1 MTPRTTHAT
10 MASTAT
16 APDRY
21 LTCGAVRLRYRDEG
35 SGPALLLVHGWTLDL
50 HMWDPQVAA
59 LRDSFR
65 LVRLDRRGHGLS
77 SGIATAHQDAADLAT
92 LCQQLQL
99 NHVALLG
106 MSQGARA
113 VVEFAAAAGEQ
124 VRALILDGAPDLTR
138 LHAPEEVPIRHFRAL
153 MRRGDRDAFRLE
165 WLTHPLMQL
174 RSHDRRMHELLAEM
188 VARYQ
193 GADLLGST
201 DIESTTP
208 TPPDLQR
215 IRQPTLVISGADDLP
230 SRALAARH
238 LVTLL
243 PAAEAAVIA
252 NAAHLP
258 NLDNPSRYNELC
270 RSFLLRQ
277 FSGRSRDD

>member
-1 MTPRTTHAT
+1 MTPRTIHVTVT
-10 MASTAT
+10 STAT

-21 LTCGAVRLRYRDEG
+21 FNCGATRLRYRDEG

-59 LRDSFR
+59 LRNSFR

-77 SGIATAHQDAADLAT
+77 GGIPTAHQDAADLAT

-99 NHVALLG
+99 SQVALLG

-124 VRALILDGAPDLTR
+124 VRALILDGAPDVTR
-138 LHAPEEVPIRHFRAL
+138 PHAPEEVPLGHFRAL
-153 MRRGDRDAFRLE
+153 VRRGDLDAFRRE

-174 RSHDRRMHELLAEM
+174 RTQDRRMHELLVEM
-188 VARYQ
+188 VARYH
-193 GADLLGST
+193 GADLLCST
-201 DIESTTP
+201 NDKSTPT
-208 TPPDLQR
+208 TPPDLRR
-215 IRQPTLVISGADDLP
+215 IRQPTLVISGAEDLP
-230 SRALAARH
+230 GRALAAQH

-252 NAAHLP
+252 HAAHLP

-277 FSGRSRDD
+277 FCGRSRDD

>member
-1 MTPRTTHAT
+1 MTPRTTPAT
-10 MASTAT
+10 VASTAT
-16 APDRY
+16 ASDCY
-21 LTCGAVRLRYRDEG
+21 LSCGAVRLRYRDEG

-77 SGIATAHQDAADLAT
+77 GGIPTAHQDAADLAA

-99 NHVALLG
+99 SRVALLG

-113 VVEFAAAAGEQ
+113 VVEFAAVAGEQ
-124 VRALILDGAPDLTR
+124 VRALILDGAPDVTR
-138 LHAPEEVPIRHFRAL
+138 PHAPEEVPIRHFRAL
-153 MRRGDRDAFRLE
+153 ARRGDLDAFRRE
-165 WLTHPLMQL
+165 WLAHPLMRL
-174 RSHDRRMHELLAEM
+174 RTRDRGMHELLAEM
-188 VARYQ
+188 VARYR
-193 GADLLGST
+193 GADLLCST
-201 DIESTTP
+201 DNEITLTA
-208 TPPDLQR
+208 PPNLRR

-230 SRALAARH
+230 GRALAAQH
-238 LVTLL
+238 LVALL

-252 NAAHLP
+252 DAAHLP

-277 FSGRSRDD
+277 FS

>member
-1 MTPRTTHAT
+1 MTLRTTHVPV
-10 MASTAT
+10 ASTAT

-21 LTCGAVRLRYRDEG
+21 LDCGTVRLRYRDEG
-35 SGPALLLVHGWTLDL
+35 SGPPVLLVHGWSLDL

-59 LRDSFR
+59 LRNVFR

-77 SGIATAHQDAADLAT
+77 GGSPSAHQDAADLAA

-99 NHVALLG
+99 THVALLG

-113 VVEFAAAAGEQ
+113 VLEFAAAAGEQ
-124 VRALILDGAPDLTR
+124 VRALILDGAPDVTR
-138 LHAPEEVPIRHFRAL
+138 PNPPEEVPIRHFRAL
-153 MRRGDRDAFRLE
+153 VRRGDLDAFRRE

-174 RSHDRRMHELLAEM
+174 RTHDRRMHELLAEM
-188 VARYQ
+188 VARYR
-193 GADLLGST
+193 GADLLCPDG
-201 DIESTTP
+201 DTTRT
-208 TPPDLQR
+208 TPPDLCR

-230 SRALAARH
+230 ARALAAQQ
-238 LVTLL
+238 LATLL

-252 NAAHLP
+252 DAAHLP

-277 FSGRSRDD
+277 FSRRSCDD